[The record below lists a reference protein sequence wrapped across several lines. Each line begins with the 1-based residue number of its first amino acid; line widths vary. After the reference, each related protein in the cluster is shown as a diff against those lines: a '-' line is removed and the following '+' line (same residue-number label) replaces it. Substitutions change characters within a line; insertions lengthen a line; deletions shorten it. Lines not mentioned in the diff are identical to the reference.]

1 MSSSAAAPAPSPRTS
16 APAIRDASARPMP
29 ESAVAVASSLEA
41 PVAGL
46 KAVGYGLPCLKCRTY
61 YAANVKVCPVC
72 QTTERVSPVIAAA
85 HTSIAAP
92 AVAEATPDLATLEAE
107 RERFLKDFKAQLLT
121 SQMQVRATPT
131 TQCSRPENH
140 QSGQQTAAV
149 CQTCFDHLQER
160 VDILEAALHIDLKE
174 AAQIVYE
181 AVWADTSDSTKTYDN
196 AAHALV
202 NELRK
207 RAGVTQTFGILQPLS
222 D

>member
-1 MSSSAAAPAPSPRTS
+1 MSSTAAAPATNPRTAKS
-16 APAIRDASARPMP
+16 AVRDSKSRPAP
-29 ESAVAVASSLEA
+29 ESAVTAASAIAEPL
-41 PVAGL
+41 GL

-61 YAANVKVCPVC
+61 YAADVKVCPVC
-72 QTTERVSPVIAAA
+72 QTAERVSPMVVTAPP
-85 HTSIAAP
+85 AP
-92 AVAEATPDLATLEAE
+92 APALSEEPPDLATLEAE

-121 SQMQVRATPT
+121 SQMQVRTSPSTNCTRA
-131 TQCSRPENH
+131 ENH
-140 QSGQQTAAV
+140 QTGQQTATV

-196 AAHALV
+196 AAHALL
-202 NELRK
+202 NEMRK
-207 RAGVTQTFGILQPLS
+207 RAGITQTFGVLQPLS

>member
-1 MSSSAAAPAPSPRTS
+1 MSSTAAAPATSHRTAKS
-16 APAIRDASARPMP
+16 AVRDANARPAP
-29 ESAVAVASSLEA
+29 ESAAAAAGPIAEPL
-41 PVAGL
+41 GL

-72 QTTERVSPVIAAA
+72 QTAERVSPVVVSAPP
-85 HTSIAAP
+85 AP
-92 AVAEATPDLATLEAE
+92 APALSEEPPDLATLEAE

-121 SQMQVRATPT
+121 SQMQVRTTPST
-131 TQCSRPENH
+131 NCTRSENH
-140 QSGQQTAAV
+140 QSGQQTATV

-160 VDILEAALHIDLKE
+160 IDVLEAALHIDLKE

-196 AAHALV
+196 AAHSLL
-202 NELRK
+202 NEMRK
-207 RAGVTQTFGILQPLS
+207 RAGITQTFGVLQPLS

>member
-1 MSSSAAAPAPSPRTS
+1 MSSTAAAPATNPRTAKS
-16 APAIRDASARPMP
+16 AVRDGNARPAP
-29 ESAVAVASSLEA
+29 ESAVVAASPIAEPL
-41 PVAGL
+41 GL

-72 QTTERVSPVIAAA
+72 QAAERVSPIAVTAP
-85 HTSIAAP
+85 P
-92 AVAEATPDLATLEAE
+92 AVAPALSEEPPDLATLEAE

-121 SQMQVRATPT
+121 SQMQVRTSPSTNCTRA
-131 TQCSRPENH
+131 ENH
-140 QSGQQTAAV
+140 QTGQQSATV

-196 AAHALV
+196 AAHALL
-202 NELRK
+202 NEMRK
-207 RAGVTQTFGILQPLS
+207 RAGITQTFGILQPLT

>member
-1 MSSSAAAPAPSPRTS
+1 MSSTAAAPATSARTV
-16 APAIRDASARPMP
+16 APAIHDGGARPAP
-29 ESAVAVASSLEA
+29 DSAAVAANSAATQPL
-41 PVAGL
+41 GL
-46 KAVGYGLPCLKCRTY
+46 KPVGYGLPCLKCRTY
-61 YAANVKVCPVC
+61 YPANVKVCPVC
-72 QTTERVSPVIAAA
+72 QTAERVSPVVVAARA
-85 HTSIAAP
+85 PVAAP
-92 AVAEATPDLATLEAE
+92 AVSEETPDLATLEAE

-121 SQMQVRATPT
+121 SQMQVRATPST
-131 TQCSRPENH
+131 HCTRAENH
-140 QSGQQTAAV
+140 QSGQQAATV

-196 AAHALV
+196 AAHALL

-207 RAGVTQTFGILQPLS
+207 RAGITQTFGILQPLT

>member
-1 MSSSAAAPAPSPRTS
+1 
-16 APAIRDASARPMP
+16 
-29 ESAVAVASSLEA
+29 
-41 PVAGL
+41 L
-46 KAVGYGLPCLKCRTY
+46 KPVGYGLPCLKCRTY

-72 QTTERVSPVIAAA
+72 QTSERVSPVVAPVR
-85 HTSIAAP
+85 TTVAP
-92 AVAEATPDLATLEAE
+92 AVSEETPDLATLEAE
-107 RERFLKDFKAQLLT
+107 RERFLRDFKAQLLT
-121 SQMQVRATPT
+121 SQMQVRSTPT
-131 TQCSRPENH
+131 TNCTRAENH
-140 QSGQQTAAV
+140 QSGQQTATI

-174 AAQIVYE
+174 ASQIVYE

-196 AAHALV
+196 AAHALL

>member
-1 MSSSAAAPAPSPRTS
+1 MSSTAAAPAASPRTA
-16 APAIRDASARPMP
+16 APAIRDNSARSTQ
-29 ESAVAVASSLEA
+29 ESTVPASPLTT
-41 PVAGL
+41 PAGL
-46 KAVGYGLPCLKCRTY
+46 KPVGYGLPCIKCRTY

-72 QTTERVSPVIAAA
+72 QTSERVSPVVAPVR
-85 HTSIAAP
+85 TPAAP
-92 AVAEATPDLATLEAE
+92 AVSEETPDLATLEAE
-107 RERFLKDFKAQLLT
+107 RERFLRDFKAQLLT
-121 SQMQVRATPT
+121 SQMQVRSTPT
-131 TQCSRPENH
+131 TNCTRAENH
-140 QSGQQTAAV
+140 QASQQTATV
-149 CQTCFDHLQER
+149 CQACFDHLQER

-196 AAHALV
+196 AAHALL

>member
-1 MSSSAAAPAPSPRTS
+1 MSSTAAAPATSPRKAAPAVRDGGASSTRESVVDATS
-16 APAIRDASARPMP
+16 AMVVPQA
-29 ESAVAVASSLEA
+29 
-41 PVAGL
+41 L

-61 YAANVKVCPVC
+61 YPANVKVCPVC
-72 QTTERVSPVIAAA
+72 QTAERVAAMVV
-85 HTSIAAP
+85 AAP
-92 AVAEATPDLATLEAE
+92 HAPAPALSEEAPDLATLEAE

-121 SQMQVRATPT
+121 SQMQVHTTASTNCTRA
-131 TQCSRPENH
+131 ENH
-140 QSGQQTAAV
+140 QTGQQTATV

-196 AAHALV
+196 AAHALL
-202 NELRK
+202 NEMRK
-207 RAGVTQTFGILQPLS
+207 RAGITQTFGIHQPLS

>member
-1 MSSSAAAPAPSPRTS
+1 MSSTAAAPAPNPRTP
-16 APAIRDASARPMP
+16 APARPATGSAATATSM
-29 ESAVAVASSLEA
+29 EA
-41 PVAGL
+41 PLLGV

-61 YAANVKVCPVC
+61 YAADVKVCPVC
-72 QTTERVSPVIAAA
+72 QTTERVSPV
-85 HTSIAAP
+85 AP
-92 AVAEATPDLATLEAE
+92 ALAPPAPAISEETPDLATLEAE
-107 RERFLKDFKAQLLT
+107 RERFLRDFKAQLLT
-121 SQMQVRATPT
+121 SQMQVRSTPPT
-131 TQCSRPENH
+131 NCTRAENH
-140 QSGQQTAAV
+140 QSGQQAATV

-196 AAHALV
+196 AAHSLL

-207 RAGVTQTFGILQPLS
+207 RAGVTQTFGLLQPLS

>member
-1 MSSSAAAPAPSPRTS
+1 MSSTAAAPATKARTI
-16 APAIRDASARPMP
+16 APAVREGSARPTP
-29 ESAVAVASSLEA
+29 DAAASHLEA
-41 PVAGL
+41 SAAGL
-46 KAVGYGLPCLKCRTY
+46 KPVGYGLPCLKCRTY

-72 QTTERVSPVIAAA
+72 QTSERVSPVVAPVR
-85 HTSIAAP
+85 TTVAP
-92 AVAEATPDLATLEAE
+92 AVSEETPDLATLEAE
-107 RERFLKDFKAQLLT
+107 RERFLRDFKAQLLT
-121 SQMQVRATPT
+121 SQMQVRSTPT
-131 TQCSRPENH
+131 TNCTRAENH
-140 QSGQQTAAV
+140 QSGQQTATI

-174 AAQIVYE
+174 ASQIVYE

-196 AAHALV
+196 AAHALL

>member
-1 MSSSAAAPAPSPRTS
+1 MSSTAAAPATNPRTT
-16 APAIRDASARPMP
+16 APPVREGAARP
-29 ESAVAVASSLEA
+29 ASEPAAASHLEA
-41 PVAGL
+41 PLAGL
-46 KAVGYGLPCLKCRTY
+46 KPVGYGLPCIKCRTY

-72 QTTERVSPVIAAA
+72 QTAERVSPVVAPVRTVI
-85 HTSIAAP
+85 AP
-92 AVAEATPDLATLEAE
+92 AASEETPDLATLEAE
-107 RERFLKDFKAQLLT
+107 RERFLRDFKAQLLT
-121 SQMQVRATPT
+121 SQMQVRSAPT
-131 TQCSRPENH
+131 TNCTRAENH
-140 QSGQQTAAV
+140 QANPQTATI

-174 AAQIVYE
+174 ASQIVYE

-196 AAHALV
+196 AAHALL

>member
-1 MSSSAAAPAPSPRTS
+1 MSSTGAAPAPNARTATPATRDGNS
-16 APAIRDASARPMP
+16 RPAP
-29 ESAVAVASSLEA
+29 EVAVAASQAAA

-46 KAVGYGLPCLKCRTY
+46 KPVGYGLPCLKCRTY

-72 QTTERVSPVIAAA
+72 QTSARVSPVVAAA
-85 HTSIAAP
+85 RTLPPPAAS
-92 AVAEATPDLATLEAE
+92 EETPDLATLEAE
-107 RERFLKDFKAQLLT
+107 RERFLRDFKAQLLT
-121 SQMQVRATPT
+121 SQMQVRATSST
-131 TQCSRPENH
+131 NCTRPENH
-140 QSGQQTAAV
+140 QSGQQAATV

-196 AAHALV
+196 AAHALM

-207 RAGVTQTFGILQPLS
+207 RAGITQTFGILQPLT

>member
-1 MSSSAAAPAPSPRTS
+1 MSSTAAAPATSHRTAKS
-16 APAIRDASARPMP
+16 AVRDANARPAP
-29 ESAVAVASSLEA
+29 ESAVATAGPIAEPL
-41 PVAGL
+41 GL

-72 QTTERVSPVIAAA
+72 QTAERVSPVVVSAPPAAA
-85 HTSIAAP
+85 PVLSEEP
-92 AVAEATPDLATLEAE
+92 PDLATLEAE

-121 SQMQVRATPT
+121 SQMQVRTTPST
-131 TQCSRPENH
+131 NCTRAENH
-140 QSGQQTAAV
+140 QSGQQTATV

-160 VDILEAALHIDLKE
+160 IDVLEAALHIDLKE

-196 AAHALV
+196 AAHSLL
-202 NELRK
+202 NEMRK
-207 RAGVTQTFGILQPLS
+207 RAGITQTFGVLQPLS

>member
-1 MSSSAAAPAPSPRTS
+1 MSSTAAAPATSPRTTKS
-16 APAIRDASARPMP
+16 AVRDGNARPAP
-29 ESAVAVASSLEA
+29 ESAVAAASLVAEPL
-41 PVAGL
+41 GL

-61 YAANVKVCPVC
+61 YAANVKACPVC
-72 QTTERVSPVIAAA
+72 QTAERVSPLVV
-85 HTSIAAP
+85 TAP
-92 AVAEATPDLATLEAE
+92 AASAPALSEEAPDLATLEAE

-121 SQMQVRATPT
+121 SQMQVRTSPSTNCTRA
-131 TQCSRPENH
+131 ENH
-140 QSGQQTAAV
+140 QTGQQTATV

-196 AAHALV
+196 AAHALL
-202 NELRK
+202 NEMRK
-207 RAGVTQTFGILQPLS
+207 RAGITQTFGVLQPLS

>member
-1 MSSSAAAPAPSPRTS
+1 MSSTAAAPATSPRAAT
-16 APAIRDASARPMP
+16 AVVRDANARPAP
-29 ESAVAVASSLEA
+29 ESAVAVASPMAEPL
-41 PVAGL
+41 GL

-72 QTTERVSPVIAAA
+72 QTAERVSPMVV
-85 HTSIAAP
+85 TAP
-92 AVAEATPDLATLEAE
+92 PAPTEGLSEELPDLATLEAE

-121 SQMQVRATPT
+121 SQMQVRTNPSTNCTRA
-131 TQCSRPENH
+131 ENH
-140 QSGQQTAAV
+140 QTGQQSATV

-196 AAHALV
+196 AAHALL
-202 NELRK
+202 NEMRK
-207 RAGVTQTFGILQPLS
+207 RAGITQTFGILQLLT

>member
-1 MSSSAAAPAPSPRTS
+1 MSSTAAAPATNPRTAKS
-16 APAIRDASARPMP
+16 AVRDGNARPAP
-29 ESAVAVASSLEA
+29 ESAVVAASPIAEPL
-41 PVAGL
+41 GL

-72 QTTERVSPVIAAA
+72 QAAERVSPVAVTAP
-85 HTSIAAP
+85 P
-92 AVAEATPDLATLEAE
+92 AVAPALSEEPPDLATLEAE

-121 SQMQVRATPT
+121 SQMQVRTSPSTNCTRA
-131 TQCSRPENH
+131 ENH
-140 QSGQQTAAV
+140 QTGQQSATV

-196 AAHALV
+196 AAHALL
-202 NELRK
+202 NEMRK
-207 RAGVTQTFGILQPLS
+207 RAGITQTYGILQPLT

>member
-1 MSSSAAAPAPSPRTS
+1 MSSTAAAPATTAS
-16 APAIRDASARPMP
+16 AIPPAIRDNNVRPAP
-29 ESAVAVASSLEA
+29 DTAIAATPAAA
-41 PVAGL
+41 PVLGL

-72 QTTERVSPVIAAA
+72 QTTERVSPMVAPARTA
-85 HTSIAAP
+85 PAP
-92 AVAEATPDLATLEAE
+92 AVAEEVPDLATLEAE
-107 RERFLKDFKAQLLT
+107 RERFLRDFKAQLLT
-121 SQMQVRATPT
+121 SQMQVRSTPT
-131 TQCSRPENH
+131 TNCTRAENH
-140 QSGQQTAAV
+140 QASQQTATV

-196 AAHALV
+196 AAHALL

>member
-1 MSSSAAAPAPSPRTS
+1 MSSTAAAPATTARTV
-16 APAIRDASARPMP
+16 APAIPDSSARPAP
-29 ESAVAVASSLEA
+29 ASPAAA
-41 PVAGL
+41 PLGL
-46 KAVGYGLPCLKCRTY
+46 KAVGYGLPRLKCRTY

-72 QTTERVSPVIAAA
+72 ETTERVSPVVAPARA
-85 HTSIAAP
+85 PVAAP
-92 AVAEATPDLATLEAE
+92 AASEETPDLATLEAE
-107 RERFLKDFKAQLLT
+107 RERFLRDFKAQLLT
-121 SQMQVRATPT
+121 SQMQVRSTPT
-131 TQCSRPENH
+131 TNCTRAENH
-140 QSGQQTAAV
+140 QASQQTATV

-196 AAHALV
+196 AAHALL

>member
-1 MSSSAAAPAPSPRTS
+1 MAAP
-16 APAIRDASARPMP
+16 D
-29 ESAVAVASSLEA
+29 
-41 PVAGL
+41 GL

-72 QTTERVSPVIAAA
+72 QTTERVSPAAA
-85 HTSIAAP
+85 PVHTTSAP
-92 AVAEATPDLATLEAE
+92 AASEETPDLATLEAE
-107 RERFLKDFKAQLLT
+107 RERFLRDFKAQLLT
-121 SQMQVRATPT
+121 SQMQVRSTPST
-131 TQCSRPENH
+131 NCTRAENH
-140 QSGQQTAAV
+140 QAV
-149 CQTCFDHLQER
+149 PQPATICQTCFDHLQER

-196 AAHALV
+196 AAHALM

-207 RAGVTQTFGILQPLS
+207 RAGITQTYGINQPLS

>member
-1 MSSSAAAPAPSPRTS
+1 MSSTAAAPARASRSAPPAAREGNSRSKPDGSS
-16 APAIRDASARPMP
+16 APAITEP
-29 ESAVAVASSLEA
+29 L
-41 PVAGL
+41 AGL

-61 YAANVKVCPVC
+61 YAANVTTCPVC
-72 QTTERVSPVIAAA
+72 QTTERVSAVVASAPPVAPAAA
-85 HTSIAAP
+85 ISET
-92 AVAEATPDLATLEAE
+92 TPDLATLEAE
-107 RERFLKDFKAQLLT
+107 RERFLRDFKAQLLT
-121 SQMQVRATPT
+121 SQMQVRSTPPT
-131 TQCSRPENH
+131 NCTRAENH
-140 QSGQQTAAV
+140 QTGQQPATV

-196 AAHALV
+196 AAHALL

-207 RAGVTQTFGILQPLS
+207 RAGITQTFGILQPLS

>member
-1 MSSSAAAPAPSPRTS
+1 MSSTAAAPATSHRTAKS
-16 APAIRDASARPMP
+16 AVRDANARPAP
-29 ESAVAVASSLEA
+29 GSAVAAASPIAEPLG
-41 PVAGL
+41 V

-72 QTTERVSPVIAAA
+72 QTAERVSPVVVSAPPAAA
-85 HTSIAAP
+85 PVLSEEP
-92 AVAEATPDLATLEAE
+92 PDLATLEAE

-121 SQMQVRATPT
+121 SQMQVRTTPST
-131 TQCSRPENH
+131 NCTRAENH
-140 QSGQQTAAV
+140 QSGQQTATV

-160 VDILEAALHIDLKE
+160 IDVLEAALHIDLKE

-196 AAHALV
+196 AAHSLL
-202 NELRK
+202 NEMRK
-207 RAGVTQTFGILQPLS
+207 RAGITQTFGVLQPLS

>member
-1 MSSSAAAPAPSPRTS
+1 MSSTAAAPTTSPRAAKS
-16 APAIRDASARPMP
+16 ASRDSNARPAP
-29 ESAVAVASSLEA
+29 ESAVLTASPMAEPL
-41 PVAGL
+41 GL

-72 QTTERVSPVIAAA
+72 QTAERVSPIVV
-85 HTSIAAP
+85 TAP
-92 AVAEATPDLATLEAE
+92 PTPTQTLSEEPPDLATLEAE

-121 SQMQVRATPT
+121 SQMQVRTTPST
-131 TQCSRPENH
+131 NCTRAENH
-140 QSGQQTAAV
+140 QSGPQSATV

-196 AAHALV
+196 AAHALL
-202 NELRK
+202 NEMRK
-207 RAGVTQTFGILQPLS
+207 RAGITQTYGILQPLS

>member
-1 MSSSAAAPAPSPRTS
+1 MSSTAAAPASSHRTAKS
-16 APAIRDASARPMP
+16 AVRDANARPAP
-29 ESAVAVASSLEA
+29 ESAVVAASPTAEPLG
-41 PVAGL
+41 V

-72 QTTERVSPVIAAA
+72 QTAERISPVVVSA
-85 HTSIAAP
+85 SPAP
-92 AVAEATPDLATLEAE
+92 APALSEGPPDLATLEAE

-121 SQMQVRATPT
+121 SQMQVRTTPST
-131 TQCSRPENH
+131 ICTRSENH
-140 QSGQQTAAV
+140 QSGQQTATV

-160 VDILEAALHIDLKE
+160 IDVLEAALHIDLKE

-196 AAHALV
+196 AAHSLL
-202 NELRK
+202 NEMRK
-207 RAGVTQTFGILQPLS
+207 RAGITQTFGVLQPLS